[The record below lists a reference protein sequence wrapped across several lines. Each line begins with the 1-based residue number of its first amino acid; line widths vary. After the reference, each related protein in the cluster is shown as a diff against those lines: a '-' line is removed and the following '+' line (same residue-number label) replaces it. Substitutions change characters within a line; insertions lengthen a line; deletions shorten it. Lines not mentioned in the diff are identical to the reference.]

1 MARVIVSSGHTADN
15 PGVVAYGLREY
26 DLARKIAKYSLKYIR
41 QAGIISLSTPPN
53 LDLAQRIGWIN
64 NTGYNSASNDIA
76 IEIHINDGG
85 RRGIE
90 GWFEQDGNNP
100 SQDLTVKIIDSICQD
115 LNLPSQGALSEFQ
128 HEMGS
133 ISFIHEVEPI
143 ACIVECCYIDNAE
156 DSLILGDENKLE
168 QIGRAI
174 AKGIIN
180 YFGLNIELPEFSAQA
195 QVVQNPAVQNAQP
208 VQISQP
214 AQTYQQTYQ
223 TQPTQYSQPVQQNQI
238 VQTVQPNNIM
248 QPDQPGQYQRPIV
261 QPTPIQNTPSQ
272 QLQRYQNYQTP
283 GSNQSQP
290 QYQAPAQYSTPDRSM
305 QPAAAEKPGFLNR
318 DQRKEMIIRNYVK
331 ILGREPNENDLNYFL
346 NAGIREDDL
355 IKKMVDSQE
364 HVDLVKARQEV
375 ISAKMKMTSE
385 QEELT
390 ELRAKVAENEVIL
403 KSLNDSITQKNEALT
418 SINLRLRE
426 LEQKQNLAPKQEEKK
441 LESSPKEKYKGN
453 LSDRVF
459 KAFSDILE

>member
-26 DLARKIAKYSLKYIR
+26 DLARKIAKYALKYIR

-85 RRGIE
+85 QRGIE
-90 GWFEQDGNNP
+90 GWYEQDGNNP
-100 SQDLTVKIIDSICQD
+100 SQDLTTKIIDSIAQE
-115 LNLPSQGALSEFQ
+115 LSVPSQGALSEFQ

-143 ACIVECCYIDNAE
+143 ACIIECLYIDNPE

-174 AKGIIN
+174 AIGVIK
-180 YFGLNIELPEFSAQA
+180 YFGLNIELPEYKAQA
-195 QVVQNPAVQNAQP
+195 VVVNQSN
-208 VQISQP
+208 QP
-214 AQTYQQTYQ
+214 AGQVQQSYV
-223 TQPTQYSQPVQQNQI
+223 QPTQPVQI
-238 VQTVQPNNIM
+238 VQTVQP
-248 QPDQPGQYQRPIV
+248 
-261 QPTPIQNTPSQ
+261 QNTPSQ
-272 QLQRYQNYQTP
+272 QLQSFQNYQAP
-283 GSNQSQP
+283 NSYQPQSQYSAGN
-290 QYQAPAQYSTPDRSM
+290 QYQNTQYQTPDRPM
-305 QPAAAEKPGFLNR
+305 QAPSSTGEKPGFLNR
-318 DQRKEMIIRNYVK
+318 DQRREMIIRNYVK
-331 ILGREPNENDLNYFL
+331 ILGREPNDNDLNYFL
-346 NAGIREDDL
+346 NAGIREDEL
-355 IKKMVDSQE
+355 IRKMVDSQE

-375 ISAKMKMTSE
+375 ISAKLKMTDE

-390 ELRAKVAENEVIL
+390 TLRSKVNEYDVIL
-403 KSLNDSITQKNEALT
+403 KSLNDSINQKNEALT
-418 SINLRLRE
+418 DLNSRLKE
-426 LEQKQNLAPKQEEKK
+426 FEQKQNLSPKQEEKK

-453 LSDRVF
+453 LSDRIF